1 MLHTFL
7 KFIFTSALSIFFKEY
22 KVVNKTDIPE
32 EGPLIVVSNHPST
45 FMDPIIVS
53 NLLKQDA
60 HFIGKGT
67 LFNSVLKNWFMR
79 NIVKAIPIYRRQD
92 NAGKAQNNEAIFE
105 QCFQFLEEKG
115 TLIIFPEGTSI
126 HERKLQDIKTGTAR
140 IALGAE
146 ARNNFNLGVRI
157 LSVGI
162 NYSDAPSFRS
172 DVWVNVEELIHVKD
186 YQAAYEKDDRQAVN
200 LLTDKIQKNLE
211 NNLIIA
217 DDEQEDQFIKNVEA
231 IYKNE
236 LISALNLDPKL
247 HAFTLTKGI
256 QEAVNH
262 FEDLDETWLEALQEK
277 VADYTRRLSNNNLE
291 DKFLARDKNQE
302 SNIFSDSLLRLF
314 FLVLGLPLY
323 LYGLLTN
330 YLPYHLPQAI
340 AESLTKDEEY
350 MGPIK
355 MTAGIFTFSV
365 FYSVLVY
372 LFQRFI
378 AHGDWWWTVFFAL
391 SLPIA
396 GFFALLYAQ
405 RYNNLITHGRLI
417 ALFYSQPA
425 LIGELLAERKAI
437 IKELDWAKEQYLKEA
452 ITLQ

>member
-1 MLHTFL
+1 MIHNFL
-7 KFIFTSALSIFFKEY
+7 KFLFTSALGIFFKEY
-22 KVVNKTDIPE
+22 KVVNKTAIPE

-45 FMDPIIVS
+45 FMDPIIVA

-60 HFIGKGT
+60 HFIAKGT
-67 LFNSVLKNWFMR
+67 LFNSVFKDWTMR
-79 NIVKAIPIYRRQD
+79 NIVKAIPVYRRQD
-92 NAGKAQNNEAIFE
+92 NAGKGQNNEAMFD
-105 QCFQFLEEKG
+105 QCFEFLEEKG

-126 HERKLQDIKTGTAR
+126 SERKLQDIKTGTAR

-146 ARNNFNLGVRI
+146 ARNNFQLGVRI

-186 YQAAYEKDDRQAVN
+186 YQVAYEKDDRQAVN
-200 LLTDKIQKNLE
+200 LLTDKIQHHLE

-236 LISALNLDPKL
+236 LVAELNLDPKL

-262 FEDLDETWLEALQEK
+262 FEDLDENWLETLQKK

-291 DKFLARDKNQE
+291 DRFLARSKDEEK
-302 SNIFSDSLLRLF
+302 NIFSDSLLRLF

-323 LYGLLTN
+323 LYGLFTN
-330 YLPYHLPQAI
+330 YIPYHLPQII
-340 AESLTKDEEY
+340 AETLTKDEEY
-350 MGPIK
+350 MGPMK
-355 MTAGIFTFSV
+355 MTAGMFTFSI
-365 FYSVLVY
+365 FYSLLVF
-372 LFQRFI
+372 LFGRFI
-378 AHGDWWWTVFFAL
+378 AHGDWWWTVVFAV

-417 ALFYSQPA
+417 ALFYKQPA
-425 LIGELLAERKAI
+425 LIGELLMERKAI
-437 IKELDWAKEQYLKEA
+437 IQELDWAKEQFLA
-452 ITLQ
+452 IHTT

>member
-1 MLHTFL
+1 MIHDFL

-22 KVVNKTDIPE
+22 KVINKTDIPT

-67 LFNSVLKNWFMR
+67 LFNSVFKNWFMR
-79 NIVKAIPIYRRQD
+79 NIVKAIPIYRKQD
-92 NAGKAQNNEAIFE
+92 NPEKMESNDVIFE
-105 QCFQFLEEKG
+105 KCFQFLEEKG

-126 HERKLQDIKTGTAR
+126 NERKLQDIKTGTAR

-146 ARNNFNLGVRI
+146 ARNNFQLGVRI

-172 DVWVNVEELIHVKD
+172 DVWVNVEELIQVSD
-186 YQAAYEKDDRQAVN
+186 YQAAYQQDDRAAVN

-217 DDEQEDQFIKNVEA
+217 DDEQEDEFIKNVEA

-236 LISALNLDPKL
+236 IVTHLNLDPKL

-262 FEDLDETWLEALQEK
+262 FEDLDNIWLEKLQEK
-277 VADYTRRLSNNNLE
+277 VATYIRRLSNNNLE
-291 DKFLARDKNQE
+291 DRFLARNKKE
-302 SNIFSDSLLRLF
+302 EKNIFSDSILRLF
-314 FLVLGLPLY
+314 FLVIGAPLY
-323 LYGLLTN
+323 IYGLLTN
-330 YLPYHLPQAI
+330 YLPYNIPNRI
-340 AESLTKDEEY
+340 AKTLTNEEEY
-350 MGPIK
+350 IGPIK

-365 FYSVLVY
+365 FYSLLVF

-378 AHGDWWWTVFFAL
+378 AQGDWWWTVYFAA

-405 RYNNLITHGRLI
+405 RYNNFMTHGRLI
-417 ALFYSQPA
+417 ALFYQQPE
-425 LIGELLAERKAI
+425 LVGELLQERKSI
-437 IKELDWAKEQYLKEA
+437 IKDLDWAKAQYLKNE
-452 ITLQ
+452 